1 MFEMCGAACA
11 CVSCWC
17 SCCCRCCSTT
27 KVHVLAN
34 SGSASDNG
42 NGVGSV
48 CCASAGFLAALFP
61 NFGLDDPRLLCLG
74 VEKGAVGYATG

>member
-11 CVSCWC
+11 CVRCWC
-17 SCCCRCCSTT
+17 SCCCRCCSTA

-48 CCASAGFLAALFP
+48 CCASAGFLAALSQISVF
-61 NFGLDDPRLLCLG
+61 DDLVFACLG
-74 VEKGAVGYATG
+74 VEKGAVDYATG